1 MIDVFSR
8 FILGWNV
15 SSFAPSDFVLDALEQ
30 ALNARKPVGDL
41 IHHRGRGVQDVFICY
56 TERLADAGIEA
67 SVGSVGDSYDNTL
80 AETINGLYKA
90 EVIFVSHGK
99 TGKPLISKHWSG
111 WAGSTIADY

>member
-8 FILGWNV
+8 FILGWKV
-15 SSFAPSDFVLDALEQ
+15 SSSAPGFRAGCVGASFIRQ
-30 ALNARKPVGDL
+30 KPVGDL